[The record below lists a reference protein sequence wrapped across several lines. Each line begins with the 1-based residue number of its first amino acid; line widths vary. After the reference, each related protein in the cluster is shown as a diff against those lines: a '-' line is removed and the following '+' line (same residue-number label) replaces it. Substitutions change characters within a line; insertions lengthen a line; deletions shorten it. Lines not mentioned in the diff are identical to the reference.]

1 MQHRLS
7 FIMRECFS
15 NLHAV
20 SNYLELTILAIYDT
34 CVILI
39 TTACQS
45 DFVSGHV
52 LFVYKHEKDH
62 EWSLETKTHL
72 KYLKFCF
79 LSSQKN

>member
-15 NLHAV
+15 NLHAI
-20 SNYLELTILAIYDT
+20 SNYLEMTILAIYDT

-45 DFVSGHV
+45 DYVSGHV
-52 LFVYKHEKDH
+52 LLVYNYLISMIKIMKGHWRKKHT
-62 EWSLETKTHL
+62 S
-72 KYLKFCF
+72 
-79 LSSQKN
+79 NI

>member
-52 LFVYKHEKDH
+52 LFVYK
-62 EWSLETKTHL
+62 
-72 KYLKFCF
+72 YLISMKKIMNG
-79 LSSQKN
+79 LWGQKHTSSI

>member
-39 TTACQS
+39 TTACQG

-52 LFVYKHEKDH
+52 LFVYK
-62 EWSLETKTHL
+62 
-72 KYLKFCF
+72 YLISMKKIMNG
-79 LSSQKN
+79 LWRQKHTPNI